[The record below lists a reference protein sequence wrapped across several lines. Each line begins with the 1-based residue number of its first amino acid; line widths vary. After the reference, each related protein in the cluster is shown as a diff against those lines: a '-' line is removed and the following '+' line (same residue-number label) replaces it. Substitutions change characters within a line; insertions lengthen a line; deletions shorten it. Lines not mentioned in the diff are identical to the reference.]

1 MILQQ
6 QYENYRRVVANG
18 LANKDC
24 ITEWEVKFLSDF
36 DVKFD
41 KFGLNTFVTANQDE
55 AFDWIEKTLRDKLG
69 DDYANS

>member
-6 QYENYRRVVANG
+6 QYQNYRRVVANG

-24 ITEWEVKFLSDF
+24 LTEWEVKFLSDF